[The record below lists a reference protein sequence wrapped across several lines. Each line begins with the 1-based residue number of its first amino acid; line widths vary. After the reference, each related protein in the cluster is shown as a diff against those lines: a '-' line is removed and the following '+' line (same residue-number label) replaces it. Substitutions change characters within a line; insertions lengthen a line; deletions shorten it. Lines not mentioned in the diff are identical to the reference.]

1 MGGYAAGIGGGM
13 VASLV
18 MVVLCVWLGLD
29 QIVVGIAI
37 TLAGEGI
44 TSVAQQ
50 AQFGS
55 SYPRLGAP
63 VDDLDPVARTACQCS
78 ARACSSSR

>member
-1 MGGYAAGIGGGM
+1 MIG
-13 VASLV
+13 SLF

-37 TLAGEGI
+37 TLGGEGI
-44 TSVAQQ
+44 TSVLQQ

-55 SYPRLGAP
+55 TYPRLGATP
-63 VDDLDPVARTACQCS
+63 TVAIPLLRTS
-78 ARACSSSR
+78 RSSETASSPSR

>member
-1 MGGYAAGIGGGM
+1 
-13 VASLV
+13 

-44 TSVAQQ
+44 TSVLYQ
-50 AQFGS
+50 AEFGTT
-55 SYPRLGAP
+55 YPRLGATPTKPIPLLDRIP
-63 VDDLDPVARTACQCS
+63 VVGKRSTARTRCS
-78 ARACSSSR
+78 TSR